1 MKPKQ
6 GYSEWFVF
14 SKANPFV
21 VLLSNETNPPLTRK
35 QRKKLLNAIKS
46 NNHKRTVGVADLH
59 ANSRQQKHSDQSLRD
74 SNLEAT

>member
-35 QRKKLLNAIKS
+35 QRKKILDAKS

-59 ANSRQQKHSDQSLRD
+59 ANSRQQKHSNQGLRD
-74 SNLEAT
+74 PDMETT

>member
-14 SKANPFV
+14 SKSNPFV

-35 QRKKLLNAIKS
+35 QRKKILDAKS
-46 NNHKRTVGVADLH
+46 NNHKRTVGVSDLH
-59 ANSRQQKHSDQSLRD
+59 ANSRQQKHSNQGLRD
-74 SNLEAT
+74 PDMETT

>member
-1 MKPKQ
+1 MRSKR

-35 QRKKLLNAIKS
+35 QRKKLLNAAKS
-46 NNHKRTVGVADLH
+46 HYHKRTVGVADLH
-59 ANSRQQKHSDQSLRD
+59 ANSRQQKHSNQGLRD
-74 SNLEAT
+74 PDMETT